1 MNPWVLGGIVLG
13 LTLAGGRPALAQS
26 PIPGRP
32 FVDAAAMTER
42 DPTEF
47 FYGSDS
53 GIAGRGA
60 VGVHL
65 SGPNGLRF
73 EVDVPRWRVL
83 DTASASPVWCAEGAH
98 CVGGVGYVPART
110 TSHDA
115 VRTVS
120 YSLLY
125 ARELPAMGRVL
136 VSLVAGGGVEKR
148 AYRSSGSFDELGAD
162 GRVVRHSAFDND
174 RSKDWFAAV
183 FGIDA
188 EVRLSSHLA
197 VTPQVRFHT
206 FPYPK
211 VSIVRPGVAVR
222 WRF

>member
-1 MNPWVLGGIVLG
+1 MQPWILGGLVLGV
-13 LTLAGGRPALAQS
+13 TLAGGRPALAQA
-26 PIPGRP
+26 PGGSRV
-32 FVDAAAMTER
+32 FVEAAAMTER

-47 FYGSDS
+47 FYGSDA
-53 GIAGRGA
+53 GIAGRAA
-60 VGVHL
+60 VGAPL
-65 SGPNGLRF
+65 SGANGLRF

-83 DTASASPVWCAEGAH
+83 DTASSSPVYCAEGAH

-110 TSHDA
+110 TSHAA

-120 YSLLY
+120 YALLY

-136 VSLVAGGGVEKR
+136 VSLVAGGAVEKR
-148 AYRSSGSFDELGAD
+148 AFRSSGSFDELGPD
-162 GRVVRHSAFDND
+162 GSVVRHNAFDDD
-174 RSKDWFAAV
+174 RGKDWFAAV
-183 FGIDA
+183 FGVDA
-188 EVRLSSHLA
+188 EVRLTPHLA

-211 VSIVRPGVAVR
+211 VSIVRPGVALR

>member
-1 MNPWVLGGIVLG
+1 MNPRIIGIIALGAT
-13 LTLAGGRPALAQS
+13 LTGGRPALAQT
-26 PIPGRP
+26 PAAGRV
-32 FVDAAAMTER
+32 FVDAATMTER

-47 FYGSDS
+47 FYGSDG

-60 VGVHL
+60 VGAPL
-65 SGPNGLRF
+65 SGPNGVRF

-83 DTASASPVWCAEGAH
+83 DTASSGPVYCAEAAH

-110 TSHDA
+110 TSHAA

-125 ARELPAMGRVL
+125 ARELPPMGRVL

-148 AYRSSGSFDELGAD
+148 AFRSSGSFDELGAD
-162 GRVVRHSAFDND
+162 GSIVRHNAFDD
-174 RSKDWFAAV
+174 DHSKDWFAVVLGA
-183 FGIDA
+183 DA
-188 EVRLSSHLA
+188 EVRLTSHLA

-211 VSIVRPGVAVR
+211 VSIVRPGVALR